1 MSADVKA
8 RIAEICADAQAA
20 LAAGPLRD
28 AVAKVEAK
36 LTDPLSVTVAGGVS
50 SGKSTLVNALLG
62 QRIAAVDAGE
72 CTRVVTV
79 FRYSHHE
86 RAEVVLAD
94 GTTRTLA
101 LSGGGLPSELGVP
114 VEAVR
119 HVVVHLSNAGLKNLG
134 IVDTPG
140 LNTVTA
146 ANQDQAVDFLGIGS
160 ERASTATAASVGQ
173 ADALLF
179 LMPHMRRSDAD
190 VLAAFRDLYEGTGL
204 SSFNAVAVLSKIDQL
219 SRSGSPMDVARP
231 IADRIATE
239 SRGLVSSVLPV
250 VGLLAETAS
259 TARLTEDDA
268 RALAVIAGYGDDLDR
283 EDLLM
288 SPQAFVDLAGPEVGA
303 DVRRRLLDM
312 AGLYGIQIALEV
324 IDGGGRGAA
333 PILRA
338 FEAASGVAPLRE
350 LVLERLGGQADLI
363 KANNALCDLRRI
375 SFTSAADPED
385 AVALRA
391 LRAPLDLVELD
402 PSLHQLRVVQALHD
416 AATGEFKLPER
427 LLGDLERL
435 ATGNDPL
442 SRLGVATLEEAGPA
456 ALAGAAQWGR
466 FANDPRRRP
475 LDARRAREVKEAYEI
490 LWSQHGRRGDPS

>member
-1 MSADVKA
+1 MSASVKA
-8 RIAEICADAQAA
+8 HISEVCVDAGERLAE
-20 LAAGPLRD
+20 GPLRD
-28 AVAKVEAK
+28 AVAKVGAK
-36 LTDPLSVTVAGGVS
+36 LADPLTVTVAGGVS

-86 RAEVVLAD
+86 RAEVELLD
-94 GTTRTLA
+94 GTSRTLA
-101 LSGGGLPSELGVP
+101 LSGGTLPSELGVP
-114 VEAVR
+114 SEQVR
-119 HVVVHLSNAGLKNLG
+119 QVVVHLSNAGLKNLG

-140 LNTVTA
+140 LNTVTTE
-146 ANQDQAVDFLGIGS
+146 NQDQAVDFLGVGS
-160 ERASTATAASVGQ
+160 ERASNATAASVGQ

-179 LMPHMRRSDAD
+179 LMPHMRQSDAE

-204 SSFNAVAVLSKIDQL
+204 SSFNSVAVLSKIDQL
-219 SRSGSPMDVARP
+219 SRSGNPMDVARP

-239 SRGLVSSVLPV
+239 SRGLVSAVLPV
-250 VGLLAETAS
+250 VGLLAETSS

-268 RALAVIAGYGDDLDR
+268 RALAVIARYGDDLDR

-288 SPQAFVDLAGPEVGA
+288 SPQSFVDLDGPDVAG

-312 AGLYGIQIALEV
+312 AGIYGIQVALEV
-324 IDGGGRGAA
+324 IDRGGRGAA

-338 FEAASGVAPLRE
+338 FEVASGVAPLRE
-350 LVLERLGGQADLI
+350 LVIDRLGSQADLI

-375 SFTSAADPED
+375 SYTPVSDPDD

-391 LRAPLDLVELD
+391 LRAPLDRIELD
-402 PSLHQLRVVQALHD
+402 PTLHQLRVVQALHD
-416 AATGEFKLPER
+416 AATGEFRLPGP
-427 LLGDLERL
+427 LLEDLERL
-435 ATGNDPL
+435 ATGTDPL
-442 SRLGVATLEEAGPA
+442 SRLGVATLEELGSA
-456 ALAGAAQWGR
+456 ALDGAARWGK

-490 LWSQHGRRGDPS
+490 VWAQHGRAGAS